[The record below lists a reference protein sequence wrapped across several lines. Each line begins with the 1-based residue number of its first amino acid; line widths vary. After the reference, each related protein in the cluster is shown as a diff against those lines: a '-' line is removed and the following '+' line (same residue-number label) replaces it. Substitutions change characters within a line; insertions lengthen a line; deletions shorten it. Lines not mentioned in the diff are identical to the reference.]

1 MQNNKEEPQV
11 IDNTSEA
18 QPVVIH
24 EAKAVATSQPVNDFI
39 AMMERLATNKDV
51 DIEKIKQIRDMYND
65 ELDRNAK
72 REFAADFVRMRPHL
86 PVVIRLKK
94 NSQTNSKYAPLEDIN
109 KVIDPII
116 GQYGFATAT
125 NIIAQTDKDVTV
137 KAIIWHRSGHQ
148 EKNILKLPIDDRG
161 MAGTVNKTQ
170 PHAIASSIT
179 YCKRVAL
186 CALLNISTG
195 DDRDGNE
202 DAGFILEEV
211 AEIMKNKIKEF
222 ESDYIGKFLSYM
234 KVDYVD
240 KIEAKDAKK
249 AFNALAAKK
258 KKFDEEAAKK
268 STK

>member
-1 MQNNKEEPQV
+1 MENNKEEPQV
-11 IDNTSEA
+11 IENTPEA
-18 QPVVIH
+18 KPIVIH
-24 EAKAVATSQPVNDFI
+24 ENKPLAVSQPVNDFI

-51 DIEKIKQIRDMYND
+51 DINKIQQIREMYND
-65 ELDRNAK
+65 ELDRSAK
-72 REFAADFVRMRPHL
+72 REFAADFVLMRPHL

-94 NSQTNSKYAPLEDIN
+94 NDQTKSKYAPLEDIN

-137 KAIIWHRSGHQ
+137 EAILWHRSGHQ
-148 EKNILKLPIDDRG
+148 ESNILKLPIDDRG

-170 PHAIASSIT
+170 PHAISSSIT

-195 DDRDGNE
+195 DDKDGN
-202 DAGFILEEV
+202 DDTGFILEEV
-211 AEIMKNKIKEF
+211 AEIIKDKIKAF
-222 ESDYIGKFLSYM
+222 EQDYINKFLGYM
-234 KVDYVD
+234 KVESVD
-240 KIEAKDAKK
+240 KIPANDAKK

-258 KKFDEEAAKK
+258 KKFDEENAKK
-268 STK
+268 EVK